1 MDLGIRGKVAL
12 VCAASKGLGYASA
25 LCLAREGAKV
35 AICSRTQEAIEAAA
49 EAIREETGAEVLALV
64 ADVTVSDDL
73 HRIVEETT
81 AKWGG
86 IDILVPN
93 SGGPPAGTFETL
105 GEDKW
110 QMALDSTL
118 FSTTRLIRA
127 VLPHMKQAGWGRII
141 VITSTSARQP
151 IPGLLLSNSIRAGVI
166 GLLKT
171 LSSEFATYGIT
182 VNNVAPGSFA
192 TDRIA
197 HLLNIRAKDA
207 GTTVDEARKVME
219 ARIPMGR
226 LGQPEELGRAV
237 TFLASDV
244 ASYITGQTLLVDGG
258 QTLGL

>member
-1 MDLGIRGKVAL
+1 MDLGLQGKVAL

-25 LCLAREGAKV
+25 LCLAREGARV
-35 AICSRTQEAIEAAA
+35 AICSRSAEAIESAAKK
-49 EAIREETGAEVLALV
+49 IRQETGAEVLALT
-64 ADVTVSDDL
+64 ADVTHAADL
-73 HRIVEETT
+73 ERIVQETV
-81 AKWGG
+81 AHFGALH
-86 IDILVPN
+86 ILVPN

-105 GEDKW
+105 DEEKW

-127 VLPHMKQAGWGRII
+127 ALPHLKAEGWGRIV
-141 VITSTSARQP
+141 VITSTSVRQP
-151 IPGLLLSNSIRAGVI
+151 IPGLLLSNSIRAGIV

-171 LSSEFATYGIT
+171 LSQEFALYGIT

-207 GTTVDEARKVME
+207 GISVEEARTMME
-219 ARIPMGR
+219 GRIPMSR
-226 LGQPEELGRAV
+226 LGQPEELGRVV
-237 TFLASDV
+237 TFLASE
-244 ASYITGQTLLVDGG
+244 AGSYITGQTLLVDGG